1 MTTLEQLEIIVS
13 CFTISAGIF
22 LAINYTSGLRWILVA
37 LAAVVSL
44 PSSALSGS
52 LLSAGA

>member
-1 MTTLEQLEIIVS
+1 MTLEEFVFIVS
-13 CFTISAGIF
+13 CSTISAAIF
-22 LAINYTSGLRWILVA
+22 LAINYASGLRWMLVA